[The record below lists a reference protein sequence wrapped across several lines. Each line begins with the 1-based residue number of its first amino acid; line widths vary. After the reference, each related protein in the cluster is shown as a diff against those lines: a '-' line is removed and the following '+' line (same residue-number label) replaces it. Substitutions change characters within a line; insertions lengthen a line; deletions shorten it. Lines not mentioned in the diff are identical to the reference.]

1 MKASSLRCAV
11 WMPTLWRLVLRAEG
25 FCCKVVARSSFF
37 FAKVWLAPFLVFER
51 FKRCK
56 LQRLLVLK
64 RLKCCKLHHLLEHNK
79 FCKLQH
85 LLVLN
90 ASNAADYSFC
100 WSWNASN
107 AVNESVCRSRKV
119 LRAVVYNIS
128 WPCNVP
134 LLQLIPWE
142 KSGRLDLGVRIRFGC
157 GLDISS
163 FLAG

>member
-11 WMPTLWRLVLRAEG
+11 WMPMLWRLALRGEG
-25 FCCKVVARSSFF
+25 FCCKVLVRSSFI
-37 FAKVWLAPFLVFER
+37 FAKVWVFER

-56 LQRLLVLK
+56 LRHC
-64 RLKCCKLHHLLEHNK
+64 LKCCKLRHLLKHNK
-79 FCKLQH
+79 FCELQH

-107 AVNESVCRSRKV
+107 AVNESVCWSRKV
-119 LRAVVYNIS
+119 LRAVVYSIC

-142 KSGRLDLGVRIRFGC
+142 KSGRLDLRVRIRLGC